1 MRERRS
7 LRPTYYNTA
16 RDYGW
21 RRLLSIVST
30 KPFCLPYEA
39 WPGLSG
45 ASRGRELD
53 NGGVFNNHSRSSRLA
68 DQRVTYRTR
77 YCVRACVTWNVG
89 LWLSVGHW
97 SVSDDVTVAASE
109 GRENLTIAVPADW
122 KWSVRATGRGKGGG
136 GVKFSGLVSEKE
148 V

>member
-1 MRERRS
+1 MTMHETFSCFFTIENFSTFSLAPPAENCSTYYHRQTHAEFHPPFTYKKNLQREHMRERRS
-7 LRPTYYNTA
+7 LRPTYYNSA

-89 LWLSVGHW
+89 L
-97 SVSDDVTVAASE
+97 
-109 GRENLTIAVPADW
+109 
-122 KWSVRATGRGKGGG
+122 
-136 GVKFSGLVSEKE
+136 
-148 V
+148 